1 MKKSIVL
8 FLLVAQSTL
17 YAQRK
22 HLDEHYVNSA
32 AYSLNTNCGIGEIFI
47 LPIDKTTEV
56 FKEKPVNESFFM
68 AYPNPVSDILYLSSS
83 VKLTEVSL
91 FSLDGKLIK
100 SQDVSKESFL
110 NLENIAQGSYL
121 LIAKNAEFLPTKILK
136 N

>member
-8 FLLVAQSTL
+8 FFLVAQSTL
-17 YAQRK
+17 HAQK
-22 HLDEHYVNSA
+22 KYLDEHYVNSG

-47 LPIDKTTEV
+47 LPIDRTAEA
-56 FKEKPVNESFFM
+56 FKEKPVIESFFM

-91 FSLDGKLIK
+91 FSLDGKLVK
-100 SQDVSKESFL
+100 SQDVSKEPFL
-110 NLENIAQGSYL
+110 NLENIAGGLYL